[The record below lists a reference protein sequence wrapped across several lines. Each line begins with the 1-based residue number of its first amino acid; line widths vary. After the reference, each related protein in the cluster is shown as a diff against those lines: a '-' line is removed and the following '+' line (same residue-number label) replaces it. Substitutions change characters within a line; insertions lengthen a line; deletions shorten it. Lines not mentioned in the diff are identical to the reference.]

1 VKAAKP
7 IRAMLLLSSVVAQV
21 CCGDGSSR
29 GANATGLQDGG
40 PDRLATLDRYT
51 GAAVNK
57 SAPWSSGKSVS
68 IENRNGPVNVKVGT
82 DVSNVVAMGKPFTWS
97 DSESNAKSEMDS
109 KLALNV
115 GADGSGNVVAQGV
128 KSGGTYPGW
137 ELFVWVPPG
146 FNSALS
152 VWAVNGP
159 ADVAGVDGAA
169 SATIKVDNG
178 SLVATL
184 GNGTVNATSGN
195 GSVDVRV
202 GGGGSGT
209 VGTDRGSVD
218 FDMPASAKAN
228 VQAQAT
234 SSVKV
239 DSSLQSACPEVS
251 GSTATAKTL
260 TCNGGGGTYVVKTG
274 NGSISVNGY

>member
-1 VKAAKP
+1 MKSMLRIALSTAFVATCVASVGCKAT
-7 IRAMLLLSSVVAQV
+7 IE
-21 CCGDGSSR
+21 
-29 GANATGLQDGG
+29 
-40 PDRLATLDRYT
+40 TLDRYNGT
-51 GAAVNK
+51 PVNK
-57 SAPWSSGKSVS
+57 SAVWTSGKSVS
-68 IENRNGPVNVKVGT
+68 IENTNGLVNVKVGT
-82 DVSNVVAMGKPFTWS
+82 DASNVVVQGKPFTMS
-97 DSESNAKSEMDS
+97 DSESNAKGEMES

-115 GADGSGNVVAQGV
+115 GADGSGNVTVQGV

-137 ELFVWVPPG
+137 ELFVWIPPS
-146 FNSALS
+146 FNGALS
-152 VWAVNGP
+152 VRSKNGT

-178 SLVATL
+178 SLIATL
-184 GNGTVNATSGN
+184 GSGAVDATSGN
-195 GSVDVRV
+195 GSVDVKV

-209 VGTDRGSVD
+209 VGSNNGSVD
-218 FDMPASAKAN
+218 FDIPASAKAN

-239 DSSLQSACPEVS
+239 DSSLQSVCPEVS

-274 NGSISVNGY
+274 NGSISLNAY